1 MYLAI
6 LSATQHLKLEKRVS
20 AKLRTVAGLILA
32 AVNVAMVVGCASETQ
47 SSALLTSKTQILS
60 PVTNKTQSQA
70 LLAIKTPIPIP
81 APVTHKTQ
89 SPAIV
94 ATKTKTKFYI
104 YQDAS
109 SPENHYTPTGYMG
122 DVGDIQMNEAFEDN
136 PHSGKTSI
144 QVVYQAQGNSP
155 NKCEYSPPC
164 KWAGVYWQEP
174 RGNWGT
180 KKEWKGKGFDLSSYN
195 RLVFWARAERNT
207 KIEFKVGGINKPYGD
222 SLTDPRSIKANLTQ
236 GWQEFEIDLK
246 GADLKHIIGGFVWAT
261 NQNDN
266 PNGVK
271 FYLDDI
277 RFEKK

>member
-1 MYLAI
+1 M
-6 LSATQHLKLEKRVS
+6 
-20 AKLRTVAGLILA
+20 AGLILA
-32 AVNVAMVVGCASETQ
+32 AVNVAIVAGCASETQ
-47 SSALLTSKTQILS
+47 SSALLASKTQILS
-60 PVTNKTQSQA
+60 PVTNTIQFPVLIASKTQ
-70 LLAIKTPIPIP
+70 
-81 APVTHKTQ
+81 AP
-89 SPAIV
+89 SA
-94 ATKTKTKFYI
+94 ATTKTKFYI
-104 YQDAS
+104 YQDTS
-109 SPENHYTPTGYMG
+109 SPNNHYKPTGYMG

-155 NKCEYSPPC
+155 NICEYSPPC
-164 KWAGVYWQEP
+164 KWAGVYWQQP

-180 KKEWKGKGFDLSSYN
+180 DKGLQGEGFDLSSYN
-195 RLVFWARAERNT
+195 RLVFWAKAEKNT

-236 GWQEFEIDLK
+236 GWQKFEIDLK
-246 GADLKHIIGGFVWAT
+246 EADLKHIIGGFAWAT

-266 PNGVK
+266 PNGVT